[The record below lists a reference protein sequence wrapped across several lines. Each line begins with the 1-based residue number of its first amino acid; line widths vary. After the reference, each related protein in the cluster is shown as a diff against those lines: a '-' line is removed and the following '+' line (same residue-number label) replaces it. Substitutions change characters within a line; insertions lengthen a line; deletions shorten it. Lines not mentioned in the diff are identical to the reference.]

1 MFLRDRDR
9 LCLTLSSCCCKPMEV
24 STSDHHHQWELCHP
38 LELSGVLLSILWIQT
53 IICFCLNSCLQL
65 NFALAVRSGMG
76 CCNGCLLYL
85 DIFYSFSWSY
95 TPNIEWFCDLPGIS
109 ITAERFFQYSE
120 TINYQTTNIF
130 ASNKYHLERE
140 EKKFGRL
147 LSSVEETLLCNGRR

>member
-1 MFLRDRDR
+1 M
-9 LCLTLSSCCCKPMEV
+9 T
-24 STSDHHHQWELCHP
+24 TSPALWELCHP
-38 LELSGVLLSILWIQT
+38 LELSGVLLIILWIQT

-65 NFALAVRSGMG
+65 DFALAVRSGMG

-140 EKKFGRL
+140 EKKIWKITFICGGNTPVQWKKISL
-147 LSSVEETLLCNGRR
+147 RRKALKSYSTNLFY